1 MTTKYVLSS
10 KNLSDNARLAKNA
23 SIKASMKATQERRKK
38 QTCRVFDFKIQ
49 SNKLS
54 IKQKEA
60 LTRIF
65 LEAKWLRNDCL
76 AHGIDGYE
84 IGATVEVKTP
94 QGIEERE
101 FQYLGSQM
109 KQSVVQQLKN
119 DRLGLARRKKNGGKI
134 GRLKFV
140 SEVNSVNLK
149 QYGNTYRFLND
160 KRTRM
165 KVQNVPNRLCVR
177 GIKQI
182 PKGAEFANAKLVQRA
197 DGYHVLVTTF
207 LDNEHAY
214 LKKQNEHEKGT
225 VIGIDMG
232 LKTSLTYSDR
242 TKVNVRVGESDR
254 LKRLQKKLARQTRGS
269 NNYHK
274 TLVKIRRE
282 YQKMTNLR
290 NDHANKVVRDIL
302 RNEYVFIQ
310 DENIS
315 GWRRKNGCV
324 RGSRTVQQNILGR
337 VKARLKDNERVY
349 VLPRHI
355 ATTQHCPECGFNTKH
370 TPDLRE
376 FECSNC
382 GYTADRD
389 VNAACNM
396 VRLGIDHFSPMEHR
410 LAPVEKLSSA
420 TNDELARLS
429 CKMVSMKQEAQ
440 RL

>member
-1 MTTKYVLSS
+1 MTTKHVLSS
-10 KNLSDNARLAKNA
+10 KNLPNDVRLAKNA
-23 SIKASMKATQERRKK
+23 AIKASMKATQERRKN

-49 SNKLS
+49 NNKLS
-54 IKQKEA
+54 LKQKEA
-60 LTRIF
+60 LARIF

-76 AHGIDGYE
+76 AHGIDNYE
-84 IGATVEVKTP
+84 IGATVKVKTP
-94 QGIEERE
+94 NGVEERE
-101 FQYLGSQM
+101 FKHLGSQM

-119 DRLGLARRKKNGGKI
+119 DRTALARRKKNGRKI

-160 KRTRM
+160 KQTRVR
-165 KVQNVPNRLCVR
+165 VQNIPNTLRVR

-182 PKGAEFANAKLVQRA
+182 PKNAEFANAKLVKRA
-197 DGYHVLVTTF
+197 DGYHILVTTF
-207 LDNEHAY
+207 LDNKHEY
-214 LKKQNEHEKGT
+214 LKKQNAYEKGT

-232 LKTSLTYSDR
+232 LKTSLTYSDG

-254 LKRLQKKLARQTRGS
+254 LKQLQKKLARQTQGS
-269 NNYHK
+269 NNHRK
-274 TLVKIRRE
+274 TLEKIRHE
-282 YQKMTNLR
+282 YQKMSNSR

-315 GWRRKNGCV
+315 EWRCKNGYV
-324 RGSRTVQQNILGR
+324 RGGRTIQQSILGR
-337 VKARLKDNERVY
+337 VKKRLKEHERVS

-355 ATTQHCPECGFNTKH
+355 ATTQHCPECGFKTKH
-370 TPDLRE
+370 TPDLRG
-376 FECSNC
+376 FVCSNC

-389 VNAACNM
+389 INASCNM
-396 VRLGIDHFSPMEHR
+396 IRLGIDLFSPMERR

-420 TNDELARLS
+420 SNDELARLS
-429 CKMVSMKQEAQ
+429 CKSMSMKQEAQ
-440 RL
+440 AL